1 MRSQPGKQT
10 IVTHIFPNIS
20 GSKSNQPVKFGLLIE
35 FNNGNTFLQKPCKN
49 DAERLV
55 PDLSFQIN

>member
-20 GSKSNQPVKFGLLIE
+20 GSKSNQPIKFGLLIE

-55 PDLSFQIN
+55 PDLFFQIN